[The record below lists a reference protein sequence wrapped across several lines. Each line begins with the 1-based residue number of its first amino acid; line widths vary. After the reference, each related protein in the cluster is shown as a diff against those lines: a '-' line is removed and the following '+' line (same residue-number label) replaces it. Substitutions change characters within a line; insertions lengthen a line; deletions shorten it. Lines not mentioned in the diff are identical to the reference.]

1 MVGEHA
7 APIPPGRVVA
17 REDTLPLVT
26 GCAAVTIAMF
36 WVFLATVTGGAV
48 PGPAWALVLLLA
60 VVAIDFGLVAVMAMV
75 VRIFAGIFGGRPDFN
90 GSYMLVALALTP
102 YFLGKA
108 LGLVPVK
115 IGRAHV

>member
-1 MVGEHA
+1 LIDFSARGGRMRGMVARPEATLVEHA
-7 APIPPGRVVA
+7 TPIPPWRVVA
-17 REDTLPLVT
+17 REHTLPLVT

-75 VRIFAGIFGGRPDFN
+75 VRIFA
-90 GSYMLVALALTP
+90 
-102 YFLGKA
+102 
-108 LGLVPVK
+108 
-115 IGRAHV
+115 